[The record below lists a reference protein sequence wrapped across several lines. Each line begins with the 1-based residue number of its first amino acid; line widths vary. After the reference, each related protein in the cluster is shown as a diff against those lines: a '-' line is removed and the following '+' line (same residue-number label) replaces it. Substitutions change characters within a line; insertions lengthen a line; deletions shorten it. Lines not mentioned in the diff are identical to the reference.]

1 MDKIYIY
8 PADSKLRESVEKNKQ
23 EIRDRTIEKRD
34 KCNWDEKKEKAF
46 EDRIAAEA
54 EEKAREV
61 FERKGMIANSKT
73 VADNAER
80 RSRK

>member
-8 PADSKLRESVEKNKQ
+8 PADSKLRESVEQNKK
-23 EIRDRTIEKRD
+23 EIRDRIIEKRD

-46 EDRIAAEA
+46 EDRIATEA